1 MENPAPLTCALPE
14 RVATVGEGI
23 KDSLPIVISYL
34 PVAFAFGLNATRLGF
49 TPLESLFFSCIIY
62 AGASQFVITAMLAAG
77 SSLWVAALTVMAM
90 DVRHVLYGPSL
101 RSRIRSALDKK
112 KTALWAFGLTDEV
125 FAEALP
131 GADAV
136 FLCIPAGAMAEVLPH
151 LVPHL
156 DGRQIL
162 ADITSVKMQPLGQME
177 RAYAGPVVGTHPLF
191 GPKPQPSDLRVCITP
206 GAAAT
211 DTHIGLVEGLFK
223 DMGCSTFRST
233 AEAHDSAAASI
244 QGLNFI
250 SSLAYFATLAE
261 HEELLPFITPSFR
274 RRLEAS
280 RKLLTEDAPLFEWLF
295 EANPMSQESIRQY
308 RSFLN
313 VAAGGDVNV
322 LVQRAQW
329 WWKEAR

>member
-1 MENPAPLTCALPE
+1 MSGNTAE
-14 RVATVGEGI
+14 
-23 KDSLPIVISYL
+23 S
-34 PVAFAFGLNATRLGF
+34 GF
-49 TPLESLFFSCIIY
+49 TPRRL
-62 AGASQFVITAMLAAG
+62 VIVGCRGRMGTLLSARWSAAG
-77 SSLWVAALTVMAM
+77 HTVA
-90 DVRHVLYGPSL
+90 G
-101 RSRIRSALDKK
+101 LD
-112 KTALWAFGLTDEV
+112 LPLTDEA

-223 DMGCSTFRST
+223 DMGCTTFRST

-322 LVQRAQW
+322 HASDLVVEEAGEIEEKLEGGRGTFLKKGPPSPLQTSPFPLPRLLAIESLLSGRGRICCLSLSGVSLG
-329 WWKEAR
+329 KERIGL

>member
-1 MENPAPLTCALPE
+1 
-14 RVATVGEGI
+14 
-23 KDSLPIVISYL
+23 
-34 PVAFAFGLNATRLGF
+34 
-49 TPLESLFFSCIIY
+49 
-62 AGASQFVITAMLAAG
+62 
-77 SSLWVAALTVMAM
+77 
-90 DVRHVLYGPSL
+90 
-101 RSRIRSALDKK
+101 
-112 KTALWAFGLTDEV
+112 
-125 FAEALP
+125 
-131 GADAV
+131 
-136 FLCIPAGAMAEVLPH
+136 
-151 LVPHL
+151 
-156 DGRQIL
+156 
-162 ADITSVKMQPLGQME
+162 ME

>member
-1 MENPAPLTCALPE
+1 MSGNTAE
-14 RVATVGEGI
+14 
-23 KDSLPIVISYL
+23 S
-34 PVAFAFGLNATRLGF
+34 GF
-49 TPLESLFFSCIIY
+49 TPRRL
-62 AGASQFVITAMLAAG
+62 VIVGCRGRMGTLLSARWSAAG
-77 SSLWVAALTVMAM
+77 HTVA
-90 DVRHVLYGPSL
+90 G
-101 RSRIRSALDKK
+101 LD
-112 KTALWAFGLTDEV
+112 LPLTDEA

-156 DGRQIL
+156 
-162 ADITSVKMQPLGQME
+162 
-177 RAYAGPVVGTHPLF
+177 
-191 GPKPQPSDLRVCITP
+191 VCITP

-223 DMGCSTFRST
+223 DMGCTTFRST

>member
-1 MENPAPLTCALPE
+1 MSCNTAE
-14 RVATVGEGI
+14 
-23 KDSLPIVISYL
+23 S
-34 PVAFAFGLNATRLGF
+34 GF
-49 TPLESLFFSCIIY
+49 TPRRL
-62 AGASQFVITAMLAAG
+62 VIVGCRGRMGTLLSARWSAAG
-77 SSLWVAALTVMAM
+77 HTVA
-90 DVRHVLYGPSL
+90 G
-101 RSRIRSALDKK
+101 LD
-112 KTALWAFGLTDEV
+112 LPLTDDI

-156 DGRQIL
+156 DGGQIL

-206 GAAAT
+206 GATAT